1 MLIAILLA
9 TAGGSQEAALHHPS
23 YQIKAGANC
32 RTDYVRQVRHVKKH
46 KHGKTVRV
54 RQVWCV
60 YKAPNTPPAPALTP
74 TSTGVN
80 ANFES
85 NLTMTWLDV
94 SGSIYYGSGTQLVG
108 QPITYTIT
116 DGTTGQTI
124 GTFSGTSNAYATC
137 TVVATLNYPQDTTET
152 FTGQAVAPYSGC
164 ALGSVSLPAADTP
177 LFSGAFGG
185 TSTYAPSVSMQELF

>member
-1 MLIAILLA
+1 
-9 TAGGSQEAALHHPS
+9 
-23 YQIKAGANC
+23 
-32 RTDYVRQVRHVKKH
+32 
-46 KHGKTVRV
+46 
-54 RQVWCV
+54 V
-60 YKAPNTPPAPALTP
+60 YKLPALTP
-74 TSTGVN
+74 TSPFVD

-85 NLTMTWLDV
+85 NQTMTWLDV
-94 SGSIYYGSGTQLVG
+94 SGSIYYGNGTQLVG

-124 GTFSGTSNAYATC
+124 GTFSGTSNVYAAC
-137 TVVATLNYPQDTTET
+137 TVVETLNYPQNITET